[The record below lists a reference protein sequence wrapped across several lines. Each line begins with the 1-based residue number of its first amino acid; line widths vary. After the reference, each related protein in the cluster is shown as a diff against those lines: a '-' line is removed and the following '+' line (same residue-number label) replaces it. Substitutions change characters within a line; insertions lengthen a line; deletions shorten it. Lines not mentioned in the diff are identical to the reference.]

1 MRHNRLRELLDAD
14 EPSLGTH
21 ILSTWPS
28 VIELVGNSG
37 NCAPS
42 ATTLALCHLVRG
54 LDLSAA
60 LRRR

>member
-37 NCAPS
+37 NCALQPS
-42 ATTLALCHLVRG
+42 HIYI
-54 LDLSAA
+54 LSV
-60 LRRR
+60 